1 MGVSVKSKPLLK
13 RSAILAVSLIVL
25 MSLFGNSRS
34 YAYKETAVPES
45 VKFSPRLR
53 ALFEKTKIL
62 CFGRYAIEVPQE
74 AQLISGS
81 AVLDDGIE
89 VVSGGLEKAKRRA
102 DEQIGQLKR
111 EHDSAEITYVGPGPI
126 EDSWQ
131 VRYFESKYAKEDNAL
146 FFDTYISKGEITFVL
161 GDSVSQGETESIVIA
176 RQLARAQSLR
186 LRAAEEVPAE
196 PGFCIEHG
204 FMPGDRYGDSEQINA
219 GIYLPSLPD
228 VAFSVSSNQNAY
240 ADYDKAEF
248 DQKRDELSLLASIEA
263 AQKTQGALYPK
274 RDVLREGKRNVQHWK
289 GEESLIRRP
298 DGTHDFEWAF
308 VGTPKDVANP
318 SEFHAA
324 MFTKVEA
331 NMVGVAKKAS
341 VSDDEAVAL
350 WDKLLSGLK
359 FRVQVPGAP
368 EGSYYMPPGKTD
380 TATAG
385 RRRSNHDAV
394 IKRLK
399 KASQF
404 IEDIKTT
411 FHRTSCYGSF
421 VRQRN
426 ALAMARSFSR

>member
-1 MGVSVKSKPLLK
+1 MGVIVKTKPLLK
-13 RSAILAVSLIVL
+13 RGAVLIASLIVL
-25 MSLFGNSRS
+25 VSLFGNSRS
-34 YAYKETAVPES
+34 YTYKETAVPAP
-45 VKFSPRLR
+45 VKLSPRLQ

-81 AVLDDGIE
+81 AVFDDGIE
-89 VVSGGLEKAKRRA
+89 VVSGGLEKAKRLA
-102 DEQIGQLKR
+102 DEQIRKLKR
-111 EHDSAEITYVGPGPI
+111 EHNTAEITYVGPGPI
-126 EDSWQ
+126 DDSWQ

-161 GDSVSQGETESIVIA
+161 GDTVSRGETESIVIE
-176 RQLARAQSLR
+176 RQLARAKSLR
-186 LRAAEEVPAE
+186 LRTAEEVPAE

-228 VAFSVSSNQNAY
+228 VAFSISSNQNAY
-240 ADYDKAEF
+240 GDYDKAEF
-248 DQKRDELSLLASIEA
+248 EQKRYELSLLARIKA
-263 AQKTQGALYPK
+263 AQETQGALYPK

-324 MFTKVEA
+324 MFTKVA
-331 NMVGVAKKAS
+331 DNMVGAAKKAS

-359 FRVQVPGAP
+359 FRVKVPGAP
-368 EGSYYMPPGKTD
+368 EGSYFIPPGKAD
-380 TATAG
+380 TA
-385 RRRSNHDAV
+385 V
-394 IKRLK
+394 
-399 KASQF
+399 ASQ
-404 IEDIKTT
+404 
-411 FHRTSCYGSF
+411 
-421 VRQRN
+421 
-426 ALAMARSFSR
+426 